1 VLFVHGTC
9 DEINPIRSIRT
20 ECAAFAAARLEE
32 ADDEHGLARTLTVL
46 SLAGMVQ
53 RARAWALEY
62 SSGAAHGSSDAAAF
76 EQCCTRLRSR
86 QQLHDQVAKMALIT
100 NAKAAATAT
109 ATGNE
114 SNSDGDGD
122 GGWEEED

>member
-1 VLFVHGTC
+1 MLFVHGTC

-62 SSGAAHGSSDAAAF
+62 SSGAAHSSSDAAAF
-76 EQCCTRLRSR
+76 EQCCTRQRSR
-86 QQLHDQVAKMALIT
+86 QQLHDRIAKMALIT

-109 ATGNE
+109 GNE
-114 SNSDGDGD
+114 SNSDGDG
-122 GGWEEED
+122 GWEEEED